1 MTRRRSARGTST
13 GNDASR
19 KPLAEL
25 QPDPANARLHPTRN
39 LEMMTAARSSGRR
52 PPRAAV
58 IDERDQI
65 LAGSGIAA
73 AAGAAGITRV
83 RIIEAEGDELI
94 AVRRRN
100 LSPVQKQQLAIY
112 DNRAAELAEWN
123 PDQLAADHS
132 SGFDLAPF
140 FRVDELAKLLPNFA
154 AASEAE
160 QGQLD
165 RVQQV
170 TCPNCGHVFDRS

>member
-39 LEMMTAARSSGRR
+39 LEMMTAALREVGAGRSI
-52 PPRAAV
+52 V

-83 RIIEAEGDELI
+83 RIIDAEGDELI

-100 LSPVQKQQLAIY
+100 LSQVQKQQLAIY